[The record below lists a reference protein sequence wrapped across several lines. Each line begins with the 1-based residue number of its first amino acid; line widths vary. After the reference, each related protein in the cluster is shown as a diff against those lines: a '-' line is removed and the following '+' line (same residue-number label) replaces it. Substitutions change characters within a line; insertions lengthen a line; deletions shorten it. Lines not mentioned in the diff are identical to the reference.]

1 MFILNNIKYLYM
13 TLLLAILLLAGSAL
27 WLVGGVLSESQ
38 GIDRTP
44 RDTLMGMA
52 AQTSHELS
60 ELIYALD
67 GFAEADPNISKNM
80 LLNKFDILWSREIT
94 NSSGNVGRAFAKLE
108 GVPQILQKLRQLL
121 RETEEQI
128 IDLKPGDKATAKAL
142 SARYKL
148 LVPGVYNIWRISSK
162 HVIKQTSD
170 LYAQFESVSYWTT
183 ILIILICVT
192 SCLVTLI
199 IWKERQALENLN
211 RHLEERVEDRT
222 KDLRR
227 TNQIILQEA
236 RERQELEEKLL
247 QSQKMEVV
255 GQLTGG
261 IAHDFNN
268 LLAIIQGNAELLD
281 DYADEKDRRLIAP
294 ILKTTQRGNE
304 LTSRL
309 LAFSRKQPLRPET
322 VNLGVLVQNM
332 IDLLDRTLGETVTI
346 DLKTDENLWSALV
359 DTAQMENA
367 LLNLAVNARQAM
379 PSGGTLSIETK
390 NITMKDQQLVLSGDL
405 KPGDYVALFV
415 SDTGIG
421 MSDDVISHAFE
432 PFFTTKDAGQGSG
445 LGLSMVYGF
454 IQQSGGA
461 INIYSEVGIGSTIKL
476 YIPRDQS
483 SVVTISPITETET
496 PMGNGETVLVLE
508 DEPEVLKLAQKLLQ
522 SLNYTVLSAKDTAEA
537 TQLLNADTQISVI
550 LSDVV
555 LPGSM
560 TGPEFFKENSALVE
574 NIKIIFMSGY
584 PAETAAANKD
594 IPLWDPADI
603 LLNKPFSRGTLARQ
617 IRQTLETTKP

>member
-1 MFILNNIKYLYM
+1 MLVLNNLKYLYA

-27 WLVGGVLSESQ
+27 WLVGSVLTESQ
-38 GIDRTP
+38 GIDKTP
-44 RDTLMGMA
+44 RDTLIGMA

-60 ELIYALD
+60 QLIYTLD
-67 GFAEADPNISKNM
+67 GFAEAAPDATKKT

-108 GVPQILQKLRQLL
+108 GVPQVLQALKQML

-128 IDLKPGDKATAKAL
+128 IDLKPGDTATAKAL
-142 SARYKL
+142 SARYKSL
-148 LVPGVYNIWRISSK
+148 SPDVYNIWRISSK

-183 ILIILICVT
+183 VLIILICVT
-192 SCLVTLI
+192 SCLVILI
-199 IWKERQALENLN
+199 IWKERQALKNLN
-211 RHLEERVEDRT
+211 KHLEDRVEDRT
-222 KDLRR
+222 KDLKR

-236 RERQELEEKLL
+236 RERQELEEKLQ

-268 LLAIIQGNAELLD
+268 LLTIIQGNAELLD
-281 DYADEKDRRLIAP
+281 DYASEQDRRLIAP
-294 ILKTTQRGNE
+294 ILKTTQRGSE
-304 LTSRL
+304 LTARL
-309 LAFSRKQPLRPET
+309 LAFSRKQSLRPET
-322 VNLGVLVQNM
+322 IDLGELVQNM
-332 IDLLDRTLGETVTI
+332 IDLLDRTLGETITI
-346 DLKTDENLWSALV
+346 ELKTTADLWSSLV
-359 DTAQMENA
+359 DSAQMENA

-379 PSGGTLSIETK
+379 PNGGTLCIETK
-390 NITMKDQQLVLSGDL
+390 NMTMNEHPLLLSGQL
-405 KPGDYVALFV
+405 QPGDYVALYV

-421 MSDDVISHAFE
+421 MSDEVILHAFE
-432 PFFTTKDAGQGSG
+432 PFFTTKEAGQGSG

-461 INIYSEVGIGSTIKL
+461 ISIDSEVGIGSTIKL
-476 YIPRDQS
+476 YIPRSQ
-483 SVVTISPITETET
+483 SPIVTPLPSAEAEL
-496 PMGNGETVLVLE
+496 PMGNGEKVLVLE

-522 SLNYTVLSAKDTAEA
+522 SLNYTVLSAKNTDEA
-537 TQLLNADTQISVI
+537 KQLLSTDTQISVI

-555 LPGSM
+555 LPGNL
-560 TGPEFFKENSALVE
+560 TGPEFFKENAALVK
-574 NIKIIFMSGY
+574 NVLIIFMSGY
-584 PAETAAANKD
+584 PAETTAANKD

-603 LLNKPFSRGTLARQ
+603 LLNKPFSRAGLARQ
-617 IRQTLETTKP
+617 IRKILETTKQ